1 MKSIIKFIV
10 LFLVIASTTSC
21 VLTGTK
27 GNSHVTTEERTPNS
41 SFDGIKVSQGINL
54 FLTQGNDEKITV
66 ETDEN
71 LQDILI
77 TEVNNNNVLE
87 VYFKK
92 NVRKATSKNV
102 YVTAKNINLLST
114 SSGASLTCEDVINSE
129 SIQLKASSGSSLR
142 VEVISNEVTSNS
154 SSGSSIKIIGK
165 TNLFTTKASS
175 GSNIKA
181 DRLEAS
187 EVEAK
192 ASSGSSIDVNA
203 IDALVA
209 TASSGGSIDYEGT
222 PRRLVKNTSSGG
234 SVYKN

>member
-1 MKSIIKFIV
+1 MKSIIKFTV
-10 LFLVIASTTSC
+10 LLLVIASTTSC
-21 VLTGTK
+21 VLTGKK
-27 GNSHVTTEERTPNS
+27 GNSHVTTEERSPNS

-54 FLTQGNDEKITV
+54 FLTQGNDEKISV

-77 TEVNNNNVLE
+77 TKVNNNNVLE
-87 VYFKK
+87 VYFDQ

-114 SSGASLTCEDVINSE
+114 SSGASLTSEDVINSE
-129 SIQLKASSGSSLR
+129 SVQLKSSSGSSIR
-142 VEVISNEVTSNS
+142 VEIVATEVTSSS

-165 TNLFTTKASS
+165 TNMFTAKSSS
-175 GSNIKA
+175 GSTITA
-181 DRLEAS
+181 DRLVAS

-192 ASSGSSIDVNA
+192 VSSGASINVYA
-203 IDALVA
+203 TDALVA

-234 SVYKN
+234 SVHKN

>member
-10 LFLVIASTTSC
+10 LLLVIISTTSC

-27 GNSHVTTEERTPNS
+27 GNSHVTSEERTPNS
-41 SFDGIKVSQGINL
+41 SFDGIKVSQGISL
-54 FLTQGNDEKITV
+54 FLTQGNDEKIIV

-77 TEVNNNNVLE
+77 TKVNNNNILE
-87 VYFKK
+87 VYFDE
-92 NVRKATSKNV
+92 NVRKATTKNV

-114 SSGASLTCEDVINSE
+114 SSGASLTSEDVINSE
-129 SIQLKASSGSSLR
+129 SVQLKSNSGSSIR
-142 VEVISNEVTSNS
+142 VEIVSNDVTSTS

-165 TNLFTTKASS
+165 TKIFSAKSSS
-175 GSNIKA
+175 GATIRA
-181 DRLEAS
+181 DRFEAD

-192 ASSGSSIDVNA
+192 VSSGASIDVFA
-203 IDALVA
+203 TDVLVA

-222 PRRLVKNTSSGG
+222 PKRLVKNTSSGG
-234 SVYKN
+234 SVHKN